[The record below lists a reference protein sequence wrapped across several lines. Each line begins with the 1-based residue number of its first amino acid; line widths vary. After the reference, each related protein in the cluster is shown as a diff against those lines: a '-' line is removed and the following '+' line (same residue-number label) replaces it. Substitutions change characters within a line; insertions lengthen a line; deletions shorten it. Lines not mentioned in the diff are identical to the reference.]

1 MSTQARHTHRVRD
14 AALIAA
20 ARLDCLVR
28 ARALRLSRPAMCGI
42 GLAAA
47 AIAALAYLRG
57 ADLHTG
63 LAGGQPGL
71 LAVASN
77 VTDDG
82 RA

>member
-1 MSTQARHTHRVRD
+1 MSTQARYTHRVHD

-28 ARALRLSRPAMCGI
+28 ARALSLSRPAMCGI

-57 ADLHTG
+57 ADLHTS